1 MISYEK
7 CRLEQQ
13 EMYFF
18 LLLMLNNGTLSALEQ
33 KSVTTYLE
41 RFEYDSFTRY
51 VRKIISQGITKMS
64 VQCVVSTHF

>member
-1 MISYEK
+1 MINYEK

-33 KSVTTYLE
+33 KSVTT
-41 RFEYDSFTRY
+41 
-51 VRKIISQGITKMS
+51 
-64 VQCVVSTHF
+64 